1 VRNKKKLTEIEFNSI
16 RVYLNKFSNKNIEA
30 IRRILVDGIMQKDI
44 AAELGMSKE
53 AVSAMVARA
62 WAAHLKHGIR
72 PEGWRTVEVVLP
84 AEYAEVVEE
93 LANVLQ
99 TRGRR

>member
-1 VRNKKKLTEIEFNSI
+1 VRNKKKLTETEFDSI
-16 RVYLNKFSNKNIEA
+16 RVYLNKFNKKNIEA

-44 AAELGMSKE
+44 ALELRMSKE

-62 WAAHLKHGIR
+62 WAAHLKHGVR
-72 PEGWRTVEVVLP
+72 PDGWRTVEVILP
-84 AEYAEVVEE
+84 AEYAEVVEA

-99 TRGRR
+99 TRMRK

>member
-1 VRNKKKLTEIEFNSI
+1 MRSKKKLTEREFESI
-16 RVYLNKFSNKNIEA
+16 RVYLNKFSSKNIDA
-30 IRRILVDGIMQKDI
+30 IRRILVNGIMQKEI
-44 AAELGMSKE
+44 ALELGMSKE

-62 WAAHLKHGIR
+62 WAAHLKHGTR

-99 TRGRR
+99 TRMRK

>member
-1 VRNKKKLTEIEFNSI
+1 MRNKKKLTEKEFDTI
-16 RVYLNKFSNKNIEA
+16 RVHLNKFNNKNIEA

-62 WAAHLKHGIR
+62 WTAHLKHGVR

-84 AEYAEVVEE
+84 EEYAEVVEE

-99 TRGRR
+99 TRRRR

>member
-1 VRNKKKLTEIEFNSI
+1 MRKKKKLTEIEFDSI
-16 RVYLNKFSNKNIEA
+16 RVHLSKFSNKNIDA
-30 IRRILVDGIMQKDI
+30 IRKILVDGIMQKDI

-62 WAAHLKHGIR
+62 WTAHIKHGVR

-84 AEYAEVVEE
+84 AEYADVVEE

>member
-1 VRNKKKLTEIEFNSI
+1 MRNKKKLTEREFDSI
-16 RVYLNKFSNKNIEA
+16 RIYLNKFNNKNIEA

-62 WAAHLKHGIR
+62 WAAHAKAR
-72 PEGWRTVEVVLP
+72 RC
-84 AEYAEVVEE
+84 
-93 LANVLQ
+93 
-99 TRGRR
+99 GRYRYPSFNR

>member
-1 VRNKKKLTEIEFNSI
+1 MRKKKKLTEMEFNAI

-30 IRRILVDGIMQKDI
+30 IRRILVEGIMQKNV
-44 AAELGMSKE
+44 AAELGISKE

-62 WAAHLKHGIR
+62 WAAHIQHGVR
-72 PEGWRTVEVVLP
+72 PDGWRTVEVVLP

-99 TRGRR
+99 TRGRK

>member
-1 VRNKKKLTEIEFNSI
+1 VRNKKKLTEIEFESI
-16 RVYLNKFSNKNIEA
+16 RVYLKKFNNKNIEA

-44 AAELGMSKE
+44 ALELGVSKE
-53 AVSAMVARA
+53 AVSAMVARV
-62 WAAHLKHGIR
+62 WAAHLKHGVR

-84 AEYAEVVEE
+84 VEYAEVVEE

-99 TRGRR
+99 TMMRK

>member
-1 VRNKKKLTEIEFNSI
+1 VRNKKKLTELEFDSI
-16 RVYLNKFSNKNIEA
+16 RLYLNKFSTKNIEA
-30 IRRILVDGIMQKDI
+30 IRRILVDGVMQKEI
-44 AAELGMSKE
+44 ATELGMSKE

-62 WAAHLKHGIR
+62 WAAYLKHGVR

-84 AEYAEVVEE
+84 VEYAEVVEE

-99 TRGRR
+99 TRGRK

>member
-1 VRNKKKLTEIEFNSI
+1 MRNKKKLTGREFESI
-16 RVYLNKFSNKNIEA
+16 RVYLNKFNEKNISG

-44 AAELGMSKE
+44 ALELGMSKE

-62 WAAHLKHGIR
+62 WSTHLKHGVR
-72 PEGWRTVEVVLP
+72 PEGWRTVEVILP

-99 TRGRR
+99 TRMRK

>member
-1 VRNKKKLTEIEFNSI
+1 MRNKKKLTEREFEYI
-16 RVYLNKFSNKNIEA
+16 RFYLNKFSNKNIEA
-30 IRRILVDGIMQKDI
+30 IRQILVDGIMQKDI
-44 AAELGMSKE
+44 ALELGLSKE

-62 WAAHLKHGIR
+62 WSAHLKHGLR

-84 AEYAEVVEE
+84 MEYAEVVEE

-99 TRGRR
+99 TRMRK

>member
-1 VRNKKKLTEIEFNSI
+1 VGNKKKLTEREFDSI
-16 RVYLNKFSNKNIEA
+16 RVYLNKFSEKNIDA
-30 IRRILVDGIMQKDI
+30 TRRILVDGIMQKDI

-62 WAAHLKHGIR
+62 WMAHLKHGVP
-72 PEGWRTVEVVLP
+72 PEGWRTVEVILP